1 MSRFFVSPSDI
12 DGRYIYITDK
22 DDLHHIKKVLRLRK
36 GDEVDI
42 SDGETWEYRAVIEE
56 TREDEAVLAIL
67 DKQKFAREPEVKI
80 TLYQGIPK
88 GSKMEDIIR
97 KSVELGVFRI
107 VPVFMERT
115 VAVDKGNSR
124 KKLERWQ
131 KISDEAVKQCRW
143 GIIPKVEKPVDFSR
157 MEDELSQY
165 QLTIFPYEN
174 EEDKTIKDFLR
185 ENACRIKGE
194 SDENSKTLAV
204 IIGPEGGFSDEE
216 ASRLAARGICGVSL
230 GKTILRTETAGPAA
244 IAMTMYEL
252 EL

>member
-107 VPVFMERT
+107 VPVFMDRT
-115 VAVDKGNSR
+115 VAVATVNAR
-124 KKLERWQ
+124 KKLER
-131 KISDEAVKQCRW
+131 
-143 GIIPKVEKPVDFSR
+143 
-157 MEDELSQY
+157 
-165 QLTIFPYEN
+165 
-174 EEDKTIKDFLR
+174 
-185 ENACRIKGE
+185 
-194 SDENSKTLAV
+194 
-204 IIGPEGGFSDEE
+204 
-216 ASRLAARGICGVSL
+216 
-230 GKTILRTETAGPAA
+230 
-244 IAMTMYEL
+244 
-252 EL
+252 

>member
-1 MSRFFVSPSDI
+1 
-12 DGRYIYITDK
+12 
-22 DDLHHIKKVLRLRK
+22 
-36 GDEVDI
+36 
-42 SDGETWEYRAVIEE
+42 
-56 TREDEAVLAIL
+56 
-67 DKQKFAREPEVKI
+67 
-80 TLYQGIPK
+80 
-88 GSKMEDIIR
+88 MEDIIR

-131 KISDEAVKQCRW
+131 KISDEAVKQCRR

>member
-115 VAVDKGNSR
+115 VAVDKGISR

-131 KISDEAVKQCRW
+131 KISDEAVKQCRR